1 MIPTSRTLLH
11 TKRCRDSFF
20 QDSLIRDGS
29 IRPFL
34 RHIMF
39 VINLIHYTTVENDV
53 IYYLLDYLCECSY
66 PLSSTAGSNLCSFCK
81 EGFYLD
87 TNAKIDT
94 QTLVKKPLKYC
105 LECPTSRAVHWQ
117 TFFALQANVLVVNC
131 YRYTQIFGRIPQNHA
146 TARSD

>member
-94 QTLVKKPLKYC
+94 QPDASEETP
-105 LECPTSRAVHWQ
+105 
-117 TFFALQANVLVVNC
+117 
-131 YRYTQIFGRIPQNHA
+131 
-146 TARSD
+146 